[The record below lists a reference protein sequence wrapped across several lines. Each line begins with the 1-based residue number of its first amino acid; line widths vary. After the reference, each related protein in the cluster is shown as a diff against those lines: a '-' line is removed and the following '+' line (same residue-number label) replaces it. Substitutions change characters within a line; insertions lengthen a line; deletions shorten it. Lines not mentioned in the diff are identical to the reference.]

1 MTADAWAT
9 AFMVLGSKKGY
20 DLAIEANLAVLFL
33 VKDGDSL
40 KELKTPKFKTMI
52 KELKS

>member
-33 VKDGDSL
+33 VKDGEGI

-52 KELKS
+52 KE